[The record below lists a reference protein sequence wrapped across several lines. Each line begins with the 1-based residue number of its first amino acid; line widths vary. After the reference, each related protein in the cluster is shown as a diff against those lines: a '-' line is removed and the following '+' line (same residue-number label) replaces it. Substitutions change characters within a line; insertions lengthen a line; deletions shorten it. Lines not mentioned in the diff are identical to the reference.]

1 MKHDHPLLCSV
12 LECSKVAAAAA
23 LVAYEILFVVAL
35 VTFVIF
41 EVI

>member
-1 MKHDHPLLCSV
+1 MNHDHPLLCSI

-23 LVAYEILFVVAL
+23 LVAYEILFVVAIIA
-35 VTFVIF
+35 FVVF